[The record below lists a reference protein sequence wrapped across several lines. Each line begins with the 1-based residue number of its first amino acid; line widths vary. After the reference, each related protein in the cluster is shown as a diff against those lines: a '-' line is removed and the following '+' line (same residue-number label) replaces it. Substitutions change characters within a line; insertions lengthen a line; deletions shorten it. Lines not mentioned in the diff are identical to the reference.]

1 MSVCLIVR
9 DEQARLAGCLSAAH
23 PFAAEVVVCDTGSRD
38 RTAELAAAA
47 GARVITTPWH
57 DDFAAARNH
66 ALAACTGDWILSVD
80 ADEIVHGEP
89 AWLHAM
95 LTACGEELD
104 ALSVEIDNSSAPD
117 VAAGSH
123 RELKLFRRTVC
134 RWVGRVHEQVA
145 RLDGLPLRSADL
157 PNRTLHLEHHGY
169 DDPDLAR
176 AKARRNA
183 ALAELDLTR
192 LHDLD
197 AADPVLARVALD
209 VGRSHVGAGATP

>member
-1 MSVCLIVR
+1 MKPTVGLALIAR
-9 DEQARLAGCLSAAH
+9 DEQDILPRLLHSIEGAFDQIVL
-23 PFAAEVVVCDTGSRD
+23 VDTGSEDDTVKVFERWADAQSLPLGHKVD
-38 RTAELAAAA
+38 R
-47 GARVITTPWH
+47 ISWP

-123 RELKLFRRTVC
+123 RELKLFRRTAC
-134 RWVGRVHEQVA
+134 R
-145 RLDGLPLRSADL
+145 LR
-157 PNRTLHLEHHGY
+157 
-169 DDPDLAR
+169 
-176 AKARRNA
+176 
-183 ALAELDLTR
+183 
-192 LHDLD
+192 
-197 AADPVLARVALD
+197 
-209 VGRSHVGAGATP
+209 